1 MYNINMTDDKVKIK
15 ADSLGNNNPRTVFLK
30 EGLIKG
36 GIEALI
42 VKMKNDT
49 GQKR

>member
-1 MYNINMTDDKVKIK
+1 MPDDKVKIK
-15 ADSLGNNNPRTVFLK
+15 AESFGNSKPRTVLLN

-36 GIEALI
+36 CMEALI
-42 VKMKNDT
+42 VKIKNDT